1 MNFRYERLLNDY
13 RFYFNEDPL
22 AGDRAKCWSLRA
34 AHWFARHPH
43 TDSNCK
49 TPSDLTNHHQLL
61 SRADETLTITL
72 CDSKGR
78 KLMFKVKRST
88 VFFTVFKAFAE
99 RKKVP
104 RNSLRFYLSGRSIRD
119 SETPE
124 MLNMKD
130 GDVLNVTS
138 TVVRDD
144 TLTVTVRDSSGGQ
157 IIFKV
162 TKSQVFSR
170 VFKVYSERSGVPR
183 NNLRF
188 YYLGVHLIG
197 DSETPEMLSMKD
209 GDVLDVTHTVRDY

>member
-1 MNFRYERLLNDY
+1 MNSRYERLLNDY
-13 RFYFNEDPL
+13 RFYFKEDPL

-49 TPSDLTNHHQLL
+49 TPSDLPNRHQLL
-61 SRADETLTITL
+61 SRADETLTVSV

-78 KLMFKVKRST
+78 KVMFKVKRST
-88 VFFTVFKAFAE
+88 VFFSVFKSYAE
-99 RKKVP
+99 RKRVP
-104 RNSLRFYLSGRSIRD
+104 RNSLRFFVSGRLVGD

-124 MLNMKD
+124 MLNMND
-130 GDVLNVTS
+130 GDVLNVTP
-138 TVVRDD
+138 TALRDD
-144 TLTVTVRDSSGGQ
+144 VLTVTVRDSSGGQ

-162 TKSQVFSR
+162 TKSQVFSK

-188 YYLGVHLIG
+188 YYLGVHLIE

-209 GDVLDVTHTVRDY
+209 GDVLDVIVAI